1 MTFDCGGILISEN
14 YVLSAAHC
22 EKSDKISPSFVRL
35 GYQNLKIKTDSADE
49 IDINI
54 MEFIKHPQHS
64 YKLSKNDI
72 ALIKLENSV
81 KYIFSLNCF
90 IKNFEIKIYIF

>member
-1 MTFDCGGILISEN
+1 
-14 YVLSAAHC
+14 
-22 EKSDKISPSFVRL
+22 VRL
-35 GYQNLKIKTDSADE
+35 GYQNLKTKTDNADE

-72 ALIKLENSV
+72 ALVKLEQSV
-81 KYIFSLNCF
+81 RYIRLLYKKIEHKFKFFPIHSFSKYLRPACLWQSSFF
-90 IKNFEIKIYIF
+90 NFTKAIATGQTNK